1 MSFLWTNSLK
11 RNNLGSQKNV
21 KKNSNQPRDRDLWS
35 KIFQK
40 LQLTV
45 TRGKKITTN
54 LQLQS
59 IAYWDLC
66 SAKWQ
71 FIKLHASKRMGAKS
85 VKLSRRLHF
94 CLFRVIVIFT
104 PNKSND
110 YKKHSVFRFQSN
122 IAVTKAN
129 SQKQENKAI
138 TNYGEKKWEGDERLS
153 LYITIIIIFFLF

>member
-11 RNNLGSQKNV
+11 RNNLGPQKNV
-21 KKNSNQPRDRDLWS
+21 KKNSNQPRDRDLRS

-45 TRGKKITTN
+45 TKGKKLTTN

-59 IAYWDLC
+59 IAYWDLW
-66 SAKWQ
+66 SARWR
-71 FIKLHASKRMGAKS
+71 FIKLHVSKRMGAKS

-110 YKKHSVFRFQSN
+110 YKKHSVFRFWSN

-129 SQKQENKAI
+129 SQKQKNKAI
-138 TNYGEKKWEGDERLS
+138 TNYGEKKGEGGWETLF
-153 LYITIIIIFFLF
+153 IFIIFLLF

>member
-11 RNNLGSQKNV
+11 RNYLGPQKNV
-21 KKNSNQPRDRDLWS
+21 KKNSNQPRDRDLRS

-45 TRGKKITTN
+45 TKGKKLTTN

-59 IAYWDLC
+59 IAYWDLW
-66 SAKWQ
+66 SARWR
-71 FIKLHASKRMGAKS
+71 FIKLHVSKRMGAKS

-110 YKKHSVFRFQSN
+110 QKKTFRFSFLFQYSRNKSKLAKTEKQSN
-122 IAVTKAN
+122 HKLWR
-129 SQKQENKAI
+129 
-138 TNYGEKKWEGDERLS
+138 KKGGGGWETLF
-153 LYITIIIIFFLF
+153 IFIIFLLF